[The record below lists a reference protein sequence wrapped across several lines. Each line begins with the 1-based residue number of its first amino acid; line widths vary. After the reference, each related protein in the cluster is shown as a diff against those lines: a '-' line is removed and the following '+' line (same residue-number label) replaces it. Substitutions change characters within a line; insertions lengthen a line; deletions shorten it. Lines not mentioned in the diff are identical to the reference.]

1 VVGLILRTA
10 SGRDVEYRV
19 AGDWPSTSLTWPT
32 PLGQGYLAQSGLLV
46 TPDIAQGVPAVGSV
60 IRQASGLLASM
71 PYTVY
76 KTGTVSAT
84 ATGWQ
89 ADLFADS
96 PSPDVDSFQFFYD
109 VALSLEA
116 TQNAFIQKAFYK
128 KQLKALIVLDPQ
140 RMIARRTPGGGKEYK
155 FYDEDGVQ
163 ITIPSSQII
172 HVRGYTPSPGA
183 MNGVS
188 LIQLHRDAIG
198 SAVAMEKFEGD
209 YFRNNAQVPF
219 FFKGAANQNQA
230 RDAAELWN
238 AQHAGAGNQ
247 WKPGALW
254 GAMDVTAL
262 PLSMQDANFIE
273 AKRVSIEDACRI
285 WHWPHHLLEL
295 SGEQPIR
302 NELWWTEMFIK
313 FYMVERLR
321 RIEKAFDADPDLF
334 HGQPVYGRFVTEE
347 LERASEEVRAATW
360 KNMIQGGVM
369 TPNEARAREGLP
381 PHPGGDELQFP
392 LVGGGA
398 VDGGSEPPSG
408 TPDASP
414 ASQNGRAH
422 VSAEEL
428 LTR

>member
-1 VVGLILRTA
+1 
-10 SGRDVEYRV
+10 
-19 AGDWPSTSLTWPT
+19 
-32 PLGQGYLAQSGLLV
+32 
-46 TPDIAQGVPAVGSV
+46 
-60 IRQASGLLASM
+60 
-71 PYTVY
+71 
-76 KTGTVSAT
+76 
-84 ATGWQ
+84 
-89 ADLFADS
+89 
-96 PSPDVDSFQFFYD
+96 VDSFQFFYD

-116 TQNAFIQKAFYK
+116 TQNAFVQKGFYK
-128 KQLKALIVLDPQ
+128 GQVKALLVLDPQ
-140 RMIARRTPGGGKEYK
+140 RVSARRTPEGGKEYK
-155 FYDEDGVQ
+155 FYDDNGAER
-163 ITIPSSQII
+163 TIPPGEII
-172 HVRGYTPSPGA
+172 HIRGYTPSPGA
-183 MNGVS
+183 LNGVS

-198 SAVAMEKFEGD
+198 SALAMEKFEGD

-219 FFKGAANQNQA
+219 FFTGAANQNQA

-254 GAMDVTAL
+254 GAMDVKSL

-285 WHWPHHLLEL
+285 WHWPHHLMEL

-334 HGQPVYGRFVTEE
+334 ADQPVYGRFVTEE

-381 PHPGGDELQFP
+381 PVEGGDSIQFP
-392 LVGGGA
+392 VVGGGP
-398 VDGGSEPPSG
+398 VDGQPDAPTGNSEP
-408 TPDASP
+408 
-414 ASQNGRAH
+414 SQNGRAH
-422 VSAEEL
+422 VPVDL
-428 LTR
+428 LSQ